1 MKKISMNVRLE
12 LEALAMVLIGSTC
25 LATLVFLLSELRNIR

>member
-12 LEALAMVLIGSTC
+12 LEALAMVLVGLGC
-25 LATLVFLLSELRNIR
+25 LAALVFLLSELRNI